1 MYKTHIDS
9 SHTHTTHT
17 THTHT
22 HKHTLNTH
30 PHTEMGE
37 RLWATAIDTR
47 TSVRP
52 SVRHLISLVG
62 GRVFR
67 RVTAGSMWFVSRFGE
82 FFFPLSLL
90 SSCGTIV
97 SVAARDASFWLL
109 TRTSTICSSD
119 SSSSSSPF
127 LVVVVVIVLYSAI
140 QYIYTKTV

>member
-1 MYKTHIDS
+1 MDIK
-9 SHTHTTHT
+9 HTLTAHTN

-22 HKHTLNTH
+22 HTHTHNTH
-30 PHTEMGE
+30 PHTHTPTHTHKYG
-37 RLWATAIDTR
+37 RR
-47 TSVRP
+47 TVSARDRYTHVRPSVRP

-67 RVTAGSMWFVSRFGE
+67 GVTAGSMWFVSRFGE
-82 FFFPLSLL
+82 FFFPLSLS

-119 SSSSSSPF
+119 SSRSSSSSFP
-127 LVVVVVIVLYSAI
+127 VVVVIVV
-140 QYIYTKTV
+140 TKT